1 VLRAAD
7 VTFEDKNYAR
17 IEVVK
22 ASSTL
27 LAAQKMAQHWF
38 GIAPNTNVE
47 QQHPITVHWSEE
59 EIEQF
64 AIKLTQ
70 ERGYPKALA
79 ERYGM

>member
-1 VLRAAD
+1 MRAAD
-7 VTFEDKNYAR
+7 VTFEENNYAR

-27 LAAQKMAQHWF
+27 LAAQKMAQCWF
-38 GIAPNTNVE
+38 DIAPNANVE
-47 QQHPITVHWSEE
+47 LEHPVTVHWCEE
-59 EIEQF
+59 DVEQF
-64 AIKLTQ
+64 AVKLTQ